1 MLLQRLS
8 RVALFFTSVAVVNK
22 CVGEV
27 FRLNMVANIAP
38 AGVGEGSA
46 DVTGVPKV
54 APFNELVK
62 LGRTVG
68 HIVEPPYQEGSNQ
81 YEFAQS
87 PLPPS
92 FSHFLSL
99 FVWV

>member
-27 FRLNMVANIAP
+27 FRLNMVANIAS

-54 APFNELVK
+54 APFNELVQ
-62 LGRTVG
+62 LSGAAG
-68 HIVEPPYQEGSNQ
+68 HKVQPYQEGSNQ
-81 YEFAQS
+81 YESAET
-87 PLPPS
+87 PLPT
-92 FSHFLSL
+92 F
-99 FVWV
+99 